1 MKRLIMVFVLCIAML
16 MPMTVTAAVIDPGSE
31 IVPCWDYMSDMD
43 VTLTFSGTTG
53 TAIGTAD
60 KMAGVTTELTGTL
73 YVYRKVGT
81 SWTIVD
87 VESKT
92 STQTLS
98 VELDFVAAKGAEY
111 KAIFRV
117 TATGNGGS
125 ETDSTTTTKICPS
138 N

>member
-16 MPMTVTAAVIDPGSE
+16 MPMTVSAAVVSPENE
-31 IVPCWDYMSDMD
+31 IVPCWEYMNDMD
-43 VTLTFSGTTG
+43 VKLTFSGTSG
-53 TAIGTAD
+53 TAKGTV
-60 KMAGVTTELTGTL
+60 KKISGITTELTGTL

-81 SWTIVD
+81 SWIFVD
-87 VESKT
+87 SEAKT

-98 VELDFVAAKGAEY
+98 VELNFVAAKGAEY

-117 TATGNGGS
+117 TATGVGGS
-125 ETDSTTTTKICPS
+125 ETDSTSTTKICPS